1 MAESSSSTNSANIE
15 DQETNVVTMIDVLKE
30 EEDMEEN
37 AKALLGGFDDK
48 TCSYS
53 KEYVRRQ
60 PLYSCLTCKP
70 KENLTATDVSK
81 LAGVCLACS
90 YHCHEGHDLVE
101 LYTKRNFRCD
111 CGNSK
116 FRISNTEHKKL
127 DSMEL
132 AQDMGWWLT
141 FNKDAMNE
149 LNLYNHNFLGL
160 YCVCERPYPDPEVD
174 VEDEMT
180 QCIVCE
186 DWYHGNHLGSK
197 SPPHDDFSEMIC
209 FRCMERNDFLWH
221 YRGLFVTPLS
231 TESDITPSTAE
242 VNITPSNG
250 ELCQSIGSTRKSS
263 EINVNGIA
271 GIKQGKA
278 CIIKDRELLK
288 GTGSVFCSKGW
299 RKLLC
304 TCNSCQDIYK
314 TNNVSF
320 LLDEEDSMSAYE
332 ERNKD
337 GQFSTSYERGMRALS
352 SLDRVQQVEAI
363 EGFND
368 MKSHLKEYLQ
378 KFAENK
384 KVVREEDIREFFLGL
399 EARKKQKLE
408 VNIPHFC
415 R

>member
-81 LAGVCLACS
+81 LAGVCLAC
-90 YHCHEGHDLVE
+90 
-101 LYTKRNFRCD
+101 N
-111 CGNSK
+111 
-116 FRISNTEHKKL
+116 
-127 DSMEL
+127 
-132 AQDMGWWLT
+132 
-141 FNKDAMNE
+141 
-149 LNLYNHNFLGL
+149 
-160 YCVCERPYPDPEVD
+160 PEVD

-197 SPPHDDFSEMIC
+197 SPLHDDFSEMIC

>member
-70 KENLTATDVSK
+70 KENPTTTDVSK

-90 YHCHEGHDLVE
+90 YHCHEGHDL
-101 LYTKRNFRCD
+101 
-111 CGNSK
+111 
-116 FRISNTEHKKL
+116 
-127 DSMEL
+127 
-132 AQDMGWWLT
+132 
-141 FNKDAMNE
+141 NKDALNE

-231 TESDITPSTAE
+231 TESDITPSMAE

-250 ELCQSIGSTRKSS
+250 EIDTTSSNGELCQSIGAARKSS
-263 EINVNGIA
+263 EINVNGIT

-278 CIIKDRELLK
+278 CFIKDRELLK

>member
-1 MAESSSSTNSANIE
+1 MKVKMAESSSSTNSANIE

-70 KENLTATDVSK
+70 KENPAATDVSK

-90 YHCHEGHDLVE
+90 YHCHEGTSDVIAA
-101 LYTKRNFRCD
+101 TA
-111 CGNSK
+111 NSV
-116 FRISNTEHKKL
+116 F
-127 DSMEL
+127 L
-132 AQDMGWWLT
+132 AQNT
-141 FNKDAMNE
+141 RNNKDALNE

-186 DWYHGNHLGSK
+186 DWYHGN

-231 TESDITPSTAE
+231 TESDITPSMAE
-242 VNITPSNG
+242 
-250 ELCQSIGSTRKSS
+250 
-263 EINVNGIA
+263 
-271 GIKQGKA
+271 
-278 CIIKDRELLK
+278 
-288 GTGSVFCSKGW
+288 
-299 RKLLC
+299 
-304 TCNSCQDIYK
+304 DIYK

-363 EGFND
+363 EVLAHSTFDFKFNISLGFND

>member
-1 MAESSSSTNSANIE
+1 
-15 DQETNVVTMIDVLKE
+15 
-30 EEDMEEN
+30 
-37 AKALLGGFDDK
+37 
-48 TCSYS
+48 
-53 KEYVRRQ
+53 
-60 PLYSCLTCKP
+60 
-70 KENLTATDVSK
+70 
-81 LAGVCLACS
+81 
-90 YHCHEGHDLVE
+90 
-101 LYTKRNFRCD
+101 
-111 CGNSK
+111 
-116 FRISNTEHKKL
+116 
-127 DSMEL
+127 
-132 AQDMGWWLT
+132 
-141 FNKDAMNE
+141 NKDAMNE

-186 DWYHGNHLGSK
+186 DWYHGN

-242 VNITPSNG
+242 VNITPLNGEIDTTLSNG
-250 ELCQSIGSTRKSS
+250 ELCQSIGATRKSS

-363 EGFND
+363 EETYDYRHSSDIECPVIRSCMTCHSAELIVFLNTTRKGELELKTNSNMLLTNFNPMAFAFLVSLTVIVHVSAAYMAKGTNYVLGFND

>member
-70 KENLTATDVSK
+70 KENPAATDVSK

-90 YHCHEGHDLVE
+90 YHCHEGHDL
-101 LYTKRNFRCD
+101 
-111 CGNSK
+111 
-116 FRISNTEHKKL
+116 
-127 DSMEL
+127 
-132 AQDMGWWLT
+132 
-141 FNKDAMNE
+141 NKDALNE

-186 DWYHGNHLGSK
+186 DWYHGNVARALQ
-197 SPPHDDFSEMIC
+197 HDDFSEMIC

-231 TESDITPSTAE
+231 TESDITPSMAE

-250 ELCQSIGSTRKSS
+250 EIDTTSSNGELCQSIGAARKSS
-263 EINVNGIA
+263 GNNVNGIT
-271 GIKQGKA
+271 GITQGKV